1 MEKGCRV
8 ALPLGRVKGVRENP
22 HGPLH
27 HSGAALPAERDVQKR
42 FINGGRFS
50 DSFDGGA
57 ETLLRFAN

>member
-1 MEKGCRV
+1 M
-8 ALPLGRVKGVRENP
+8 ALPLGRVKEVHEISLP
-22 HGPLH
+22 PH

-42 FINGGRFS
+42 FINGRRLS

>member
-1 MEKGCRV
+1 M